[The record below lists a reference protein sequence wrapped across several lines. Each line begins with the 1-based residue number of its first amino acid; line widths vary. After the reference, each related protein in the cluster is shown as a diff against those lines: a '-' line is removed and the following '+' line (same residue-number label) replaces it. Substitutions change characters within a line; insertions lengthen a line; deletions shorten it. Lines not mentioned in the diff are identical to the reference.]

1 MAKRY
6 DIIMNGKYD
15 LLSDFLGNRDEY
27 VKHWSPFINKKVEG
41 GGIIFFD
48 WYFGFRGAF
57 EANSY
62 SYPSVSPDTTSDL
75 GEYYIEDN
83 IVKCKRLG
91 TKHRFMV
98 VAEED
103 LSTSIMWDNGD
114 SSTDSTSQ
122 ATSTDFGTGKAN
134 TTLLCNN
141 IANDLWATVKT
152 ARETNP
158 EGHALVSDDSGLDTR
173 WFIPSKDEFYILN
186 AMQYSNSSYRP
197 SGMDRLSINYESGTL
212 GSWYWSSSQA
222 ASGSGNAW
230 LGGFGGGVMLDHFK
244 SYTVY
249 ARLCRTF

>member
-6 DIIMNGKYD
+6 DIIMNGRYI
-15 LLSDFLGNRDEY
+15 LLFDFLDNQDEY

-57 EANSY
+57 KASAN

-103 LSTSIMWDNGD
+103 LSTSIKWDD
-114 SSTDSTSQ
+114 SSSSTYNTSQ

-158 EGHALVSDDSGLDTR
+158 EGHTLVSDDSGLDTR
-173 WFIPSKDEFYILN
+173 WFIPSEDELYILI

-212 GSWYWSSSQA
+212 GSRYWSSSQT
-222 ASGSGNAW
+222 ASYSYGALFGDFGN
-230 LGGFGGGVMLDHFK
+230 GYVSSLDKRNYFC
-244 SYTVY
+244 